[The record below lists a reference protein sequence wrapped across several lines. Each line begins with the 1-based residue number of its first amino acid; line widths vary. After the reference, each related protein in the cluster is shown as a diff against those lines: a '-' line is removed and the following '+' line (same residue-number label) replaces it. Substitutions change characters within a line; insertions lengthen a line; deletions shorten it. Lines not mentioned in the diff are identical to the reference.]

1 MKQDDFSKKVR
12 KVLINKYSIT
22 LYIFA
27 VLFLFVGEQGL
38 INQIA
43 RKREIRQTQQEIE
56 RVTAETKHSENL
68 LRSLDNKDSLER
80 FAREQYKMHTN
91 EMRFPA
97 SEYYNFL
104 TVLLKSSVLL
114 LPPETKKALSIGLS
128 LLLAIHL

>member
-56 RVTAETKHSENL
+56 RVTAETKQSENL
-68 LRSLDNKDSLER
+68 LQSLDNKDSLER

-91 EMRFPA
+91 E
-97 SEYYNFL
+97 
-104 TVLLKSSVLL
+104 
-114 LPPETKKALSIGLS
+114 ETIYLVE
-128 LLLAIHL
+128 

>member
-1 MKQDDFSKKVR
+1 MKQDDFSKKAR

-91 EMRFPA
+91 E
-97 SEYYNFL
+97 
-104 TVLLKSSVLL
+104 
-114 LPPETKKALSIGLS
+114 ETIYLVE
-128 LLLAIHL
+128 

>member
-22 LYIFA
+22 LYMFA

-56 RVTAETKHSENL
+56 RVTAETKQSENL

-91 EMRFPA
+91 E
-97 SEYYNFL
+97 
-104 TVLLKSSVLL
+104 
-114 LPPETKKALSIGLS
+114 ETIYLVE
-128 LLLAIHL
+128 

>member
-1 MKQDDFSKKVR
+1 MKQDDFSEKVR

-91 EMRFPA
+91 E
-97 SEYYNFL
+97 
-104 TVLLKSSVLL
+104 
-114 LPPETKKALSIGLS
+114 ETIYLVE
-128 LLLAIHL
+128 

>member
-68 LRSLDNKDSLER
+68 LRSLDKKDSLER

-91 EMRFPA
+91 E
-97 SEYYNFL
+97 
-104 TVLLKSSVLL
+104 
-114 LPPETKKALSIGLS
+114 ETIYLVE
-128 LLLAIHL
+128 

>member
-43 RKREIRQTQQEIE
+43 RKREIRQIQQEIE
-56 RVTAETKHSENL
+56 RVTAETKQSENL

-91 EMRFPA
+91 E
-97 SEYYNFL
+97 
-104 TVLLKSSVLL
+104 
-114 LPPETKKALSIGLS
+114 ETIYLVE
-128 LLLAIHL
+128 